1 MYQLCPVYLVYYV
14 LYLDTYVVYLVY
26 LDNLNKIYLRLNTD
40 REKYYR
46 VKSAEVSLTKHPR
59 HFSTMELS
67 LNTFIYIY
75 IVHGIYNIQYLLIGT
90 NE

>member
-1 MYQLCPVYLVYYV
+1 MYLANSVSIMSSLSRVS
-14 LYLDTYVVYLVY
+14 Y

>member
-1 MYQLCPVYLVYYV
+1 MQREPVKLITKVIPCFKYY
-14 LYLDTYVVYLVY
+14 
-26 LDNLNKIYLRLNTD
+26 IYTNFSIS
-40 REKYYR
+40 EKYYR